1 MSKAGFNIDEVEFIS
16 KWEND
21 THFLNAQVN
30 AGRLYI
36 STSDNHAIKQHD
48 FDMSRSEWELFKQIV
63 DIQFVEEVAE

>member
-48 FDMSRSEWELFKQIV
+48 FDMSRSE
-63 DIQFVEEVAE
+63 